1 MPRAALVKTVE
12 HHFKFI
18 ACGVLLAPF
27 ASVVQAAPL
36 ELRRDHSSLTLEAFA
51 NVTAGFTPDDSENDR
66 DGDVRLDGALRLLGR
81 LELAD
86 GPEIGARAVLRTSPE
101 DRLEIGEASVLVF
114 GKWGRLEVGDRQ
126 GLPDV
131 LVGYAPNNFTF
142 TGAEYGPA
150 SGPSLDPGG
159 GLQVAFLDRD
169 LAVQLAPLTSLGFT
183 ASQAADESGKA
194 LYVSPKRR
202 GFLAGVSY
210 APNATDPRFR
220 DLVQLGLTH
229 DTYWTDNVL
238 HIGGSYSFAEGK
250 HVPGGPPVRDLH
262 SINAGAALVLDD
274 DLQIGLSVTYDGT
287 SGRAAAS
294 GDPAASDTVGAVMSI
309 NYNRGPWT
317 VGTFAQWAQA
327 EGEGANSGNDV
338 LRAAQAGVSYRT
350 STHIRIYGAY
360 YYYDFD
366 DEGAQLPNS
375 NFDGGVFLVGVRASL

>member
-1 MPRAALVKTVE
+1 VKTVE
-12 HHFKFI
+12 RHFKLTV
-18 ACGVLLAPF
+18 CGVLLAPF
-27 ASVVQAAPL
+27 ASIVQAAPL
-36 ELRRDHSSLTLEAFA
+36 ELRSNASSLTLEAFA
-51 NVTAGFTPDDSENDR
+51 NVTAGFTPDDSGNTR
-66 DGDVRLDGALRLLGR
+66 DGDMRIDGALRLLGR

-101 DRLEIGEASVLVF
+101 DRLEIGEASVLIF
-114 GKWGRLEVGDRQ
+114 GKSGRLEVGDRQ

-142 TGAEYGPA
+142 TGAEFGPA

-159 GLQVAFLDRD
+159 GLQIAFLDRD
-169 LAVQLAPLTSLGFT
+169 LAAQLAPLTSLGFT

-210 APNATDPRFR
+210 APDATDPRFG

-238 HIGGSYSFAEGK
+238 HVGGSYSFADGER
-250 HVPGGPPVRDLH
+250 VPGGPPVRDLH
-262 SINAGAALVLDD
+262 SINAGATLVLDY
-274 DLQIGLSVTYDGT
+274 DLQIGLSVTYDGA
-287 SGRAAAS
+287 SGLTVAP
-294 GDPAASDTVGAVMSI
+294 GDPAPSDAVGAVMSI

-317 VGTFAQWAQA
+317 VGAFAQWAQA
-327 EGEGANSGNDV
+327 EGDGAFAGNDV
-338 LRAAQAGVSYRT
+338 LRAAEAGVSYRT
-350 STHIRIYGAY
+350 STHLRIYGAY

-366 DEGAQLPNS
+366 DEGAQSPNS
-375 NFDGGVFLVGVRASL
+375 NFDGGVFVVGVRASL